1 MNLLIVDD
9 EIITVKGLLQGI
21 QWKQCGITGEVFVAY
36 DASQARQILE
46 DKEICV
52 LLCDIEMP
60 GESGIELV
68 RFVNEKYP
76 DIACIFLTCHANFT
90 YAQEALRLQC
100 HDYILKPAPYADIAA
115 SVQRLVTSLEEKRRQ
130 NEAAKYGSQ
139 WLQQQIRS
147 AENAQGDKRTPK
159 EIVQNAVNYI
169 MENLASD
176 SLSVSVVA
184 KKLYLNDDY
193 LNRIFKRE
201 KGISVGQFII
211 QERMNLAKQLLQTP
225 TISISVVAAQA
236 GYSNYPHFVSTFKK
250 LHGCT
255 PTQYRNRIIHKKD
268 AEFET

>member
-9 EIITVKGLLQGI
+9 EIVTVKGLLQGI
-21 QWKQCGITGEVFVAY
+21 QWSQCGISEEVFVAY
-36 DASQARQILE
+36 DASQA
-46 DKEICV
+46 KELLKSCKIDIM
-52 LLCDIEMP
+52 LCDIEMP
-60 GESGIELV
+60 GESGIDLV
-68 RFVNEKYP
+68 RFVNEEYP
-76 DIACIFLTCHANFT
+76 DTACIFLTCHANFT
-90 YAQEALRLQC
+90 FAQEALRLQC

-115 SVQRLVTSLEEKRRQ
+115 SVKRLVMVLEEERKK

-139 WLQQQIRS
+139 WLQEQIRS
-147 AENAQGDKRTPK
+147 AEKAQGDKRTPK
-159 EIVQNAVNYI
+159 EIVQYAVSYI
-169 MENLASD
+169 MTNLSSD

-211 QERMNLAKQLLQTP
+211 QERMDLARRLLQTP

-250 LHGCT
+250 IHSCT
-255 PTQYRNRIIHKKD
+255 PTQYRDKMLHKK
-268 AEFET
+268 AEKAQA